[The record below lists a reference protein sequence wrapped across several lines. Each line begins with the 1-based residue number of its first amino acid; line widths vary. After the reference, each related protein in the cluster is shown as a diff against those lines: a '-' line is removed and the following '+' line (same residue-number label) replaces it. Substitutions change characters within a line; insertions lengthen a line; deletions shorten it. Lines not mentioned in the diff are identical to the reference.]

1 MGKLIFRVYT
11 IANLSDIIKQFSYQ
25 KSINL
30 MKKNL
35 FRGSLFTVG
44 ASLWWGVIGVLYFKF
59 VSFASPLELT
69 IHRTIWT
76 ALLLVITTSY
86 YSKWSEFNKVINK
99 RINIFI
105 LLITGLLISIN
116 WFTWLYAVKTNKL
129 LDGALG
135 YYIFP
140 ILSVFF
146 GIIFLK
152 EKYNKNQIISILLVV
167 LALIYMLFKLG
178 EFPWIGIIVAV
189 TFSLYGLIRKK
200 VKVSSDIGLLIETL
214 LISPIAIGFFI
225 FLLKYDANIFSINEP
240 LLSFYLFWAGLMT
253 LIPLFW
259 YTKGFSLIGIGP
271 ASMIF
276 FLTPTAQFFLG
287 LYYFNEPLILDKL
300 ISFIFIWI
308 AVIIYLN
315 ELRKE

>member
-1 MGKLIFRVYT
+1 
-11 IANLSDIIKQFSYQ
+11 
-25 KSINL
+25 

-35 FRGSLFTVG
+35 LKGSLFTVG

-59 VSFASPLELT
+59 VSFTSALELA

-76 ALLLVITTSY
+76 ALLLIITTTY
-86 YSKWSEFNKVINK
+86 FSKWKEFNKIIKKKINL
-99 RINIFI
+99 II
-105 LLITGLLISIN
+105 LFFTGLLISIN
-116 WFTWLYAVKTNKL
+116 WLTWLYAVQTNNL

-152 EKYNKNQIISILLVV
+152 EKYNRNQVISVFLVIV
-167 LALIYMLFKLG
+167 ALIYLLIKLG
-178 EFPWIGIIVAV
+178 EVPWIGITVAV

-200 VKVSSDIGLLIETL
+200 VRVSSDIGLLVETL
-214 LISPIAIGFFI
+214 LISPIAMCLFI
-225 FLLKYDANIFSINEP
+225 YLVKLNINIFSVNEP
-240 LLSFYLFWAGLMT
+240 VLSFYLFWAGLMT

-259 YTKGFSLIGIGP
+259 YTKGFNLIGIGP

-287 LYYFNEPLILDKL
+287 LFYFSEPLILDKL

>member
-1 MGKLIFRVYT
+1 
-11 IANLSDIIKQFSYQ
+11 
-25 KSINL
+25 
-30 MKKNL
+30 MKKKIL
-35 FRGSLFTVG
+35 KGSLFTIS
-44 ASLWWGVIGVLYFKF
+44 ASLWWGVIGVLYFKYA
-59 VSFASPLELT
+59 SFATTLELA

-76 ALLLVITTSY
+76 ALLLVITTTY
-86 YSKWSEFNKVINK
+86 FSKWGEFSKIINRK
-99 RINIFI
+99 INILI

-116 WFTWLYAVKTNKL
+116 WITWLYAVQTNNL

-152 EKYNKNQIISILLVV
+152 EKYNRNQVISVLLVIV
-167 LALIYMLFKLG
+167 ALIYLLIKLG
-178 EFPWIGIIVAV
+178 EIPWIGITVAV

-214 LISPIAIGFFI
+214 LISPIAICLFI
-225 FLLKYDANIFSINEP
+225 YLVKLNANIFSINEP
-240 LLSFYLFWAGLMT
+240 VLSFYLFWAGLMT

-259 YTKGFSLIGIGP
+259 YTKGFNLIGIGP

-287 LYYFNEPLILDKL
+287 LFFFNEPLILDKL
-300 ISFIFIWI
+300 ISFIFIWM

>member
-1 MGKLIFRVYT
+1 
-11 IANLSDIIKQFSYQ
+11 
-25 KSINL
+25 

-35 FRGSLFTVG
+35 LKGSLFTIG
-44 ASLWWGVIGVLYFKF
+44 ASIWWGVIGVLYFKF
-59 VSFASPLELT
+59 VSFASALELT

-76 ALLLVITTSY
+76 ALLLIITTSY
-86 YSKWSEFNKVINK
+86 YSKWSEFDKILK
-99 RINIFI
+99 KKINIFI
-105 LLITGLLISIN
+105 LFITGLLISIN
-116 WFTWLYAVKTNKL
+116 WYTWLYAVKMNKL
-129 LDGALG
+129 LDSALG

-152 EKYNKNQIISILLVV
+152 EKYNRNKIISVFLVV
-167 LALIYMLFKLG
+167 VALIYLIIKLG
-178 EFPWIGIIVAV
+178 QIPWIGITVAV

-200 VKVSSDIGLLIETL
+200 IKVSSDIGLLVETL
-214 LISPIAIGFFI
+214 MISPLAIVLFI
-225 FLLKYDANIFSINEP
+225 FLIKNNVNIFSLNEP
-240 LLSFYLFWAGLMT
+240 VLSFYLFWAGLMT

-259 YTKGFSLIGIGP
+259 YTKGFELIGIGP

-287 LYYFNEPLILDKL
+287 IYYFNEPLIIDKL
-300 ISFIFIWI
+300 ISFLFIWA

>member
-1 MGKLIFRVYT
+1 
-11 IANLSDIIKQFSYQ
+11 
-25 KSINL
+25 

-35 FRGSLFTVG
+35 FTGISFTVG
-44 ASLWWGVIGVLYFKF
+44 ASLWWGIIGVIYFKF
-59 VSFASPLELT
+59 VSYASPLELT

-76 ALLLVITTSY
+76 ALLLVFTTSY
-86 YSKWSEFNKVINK
+86 YSKWKEFNKIIK
-99 RINIFI
+99 YKINIFI
-105 LLITGLLISIN
+105 LLLTGLLVSIN
-116 WFTWLYAVKTNKL
+116 WFTWLYAVSTNNL
-129 LDGALG
+129 LDSALG

-140 ILSVFF
+140 ILSVFL

-152 EKYNKNQIISILLVV
+152 EKYNRNKIISVFLVI
-167 LALIYMLFKLG
+167 LALIYFLIKLG
-178 EFPWIGIIVAV
+178 EVPWIGITVAL

-214 LISPIAIGFFI
+214 LLAPIAIVLFI
-225 FLLKYDANIFSINEP
+225 FLINNNLNIFSVNEP

-259 YTKGFSLIGIGP
+259 YTKGFKLIGIGP

-287 LYYFNEPLILDKL
+287 LYYFNEPLALDDL
-300 ISFIFIWI
+300 ISCIFIWL
-308 AVIIYLN
+308 AVVIYLN

>member
-1 MGKLIFRVYT
+1 
-11 IANLSDIIKQFSYQ
+11 
-25 KSINL
+25 

-35 FRGSLFTVG
+35 FKGSLFTVG
-44 ASLWWGVIGVLYFKF
+44 ASLWWGVIGVLYFSF
-59 VSFASPLELT
+59 VSFASALELT

-76 ALLLVITTSY
+76 SLLLVITTSY
-86 YSKWSEFNKVINK
+86 FSKWNEFNIIIKK

-105 LLITGLLISIN
+105 FLITGILISVN
-116 WFTWLYAVKTNKL
+116 WFTWLYAVKTNNL
-129 LDGALG
+129 LDSALG

-140 ILSVFF
+140 ILSVFL
-146 GIIFLK
+146 GIVFLK
-152 EKYNKNQIISILLVV
+152 EKYNKNKIISILLVAA
-167 LALIYMLFKLG
+167 ALIYLLIRLG
-178 EFPWIGIIVAV
+178 EVPWIGLTVAIS
-189 TFSLYGLIRKK
+189 FSLYGLIRKK
-200 VKVSSDIGLLIETL
+200 IKVSTDIGLLIETL
-214 LISPIAIGFFI
+214 LISPIAICFFF
-225 FLLKYDANIFSINEP
+225 FLVKNNTNIFSLNEP
-240 LLSFYLFWAGLMT
+240 LLSFYLFWAGFMT

-259 YTKGFSLIGIGP
+259 YTKGFELIGIGP

-287 LYYFNEPLILDKL
+287 LYYFKEPLVLDEL

>member
-1 MGKLIFRVYT
+1 
-11 IANLSDIIKQFSYQ
+11 
-25 KSINL
+25 

-35 FRGSLFTVG
+35 LKGSLFTVG
-44 ASLWWGVIGVLYFKF
+44 ASLWWGVIGVIYFKF
-59 VSFASPLELT
+59 VSFASALELA

-76 ALLLVITTSY
+76 ALLLVFTTSY
-86 YSKWSEFNKVINK
+86 FSKWNEFQKILSKKV
-99 RINIFI
+99 NIII
-105 LLITGLLISIN
+105 LLITGFLIYVN
-116 WFTWLYAVKTNKL
+116 WITWLYAVKTNNL

-146 GIIFLK
+146 GIVFLR
-152 EKYNKNQIISILLVV
+152 EKFNKNQMISIILVIS
-167 LALIYMLFKLG
+167 ALIYLLIKLG
-178 EFPWIGIIVAV
+178 EIPWIGITVAV

-214 LISPIAIGFFI
+214 LISPIAVVLFI
-225 FLLKYDANIFSINEP
+225 YLINNDLNIFSSNQP
-240 LLSFYLFWAGLMT
+240 VLSFYLFWAGLMT
-253 LIPLFW
+253 LVPLFW
-259 YTKGFSLIGIGP
+259 YTKGFELIGIGP

-276 FLTPTAQFFLG
+276 FLTPTAQFLLG
-287 LYYFNEPLILDKL
+287 LYYYNEPLNIDKL
-300 ISFIFIWI
+300 ISFVLIWI

>member
-1 MGKLIFRVYT
+1 
-11 IANLSDIIKQFSYQ
+11 
-25 KSINL
+25 
-30 MKKNL
+30 MKKKL
-35 FRGSLFTVG
+35 LKGSLFTVG
-44 ASLWWGVIGVLYFKF
+44 ASFWWGVIGVFYFKF

-76 ALLLVITTSY
+76 ALLLIISTYY
-86 YSKWSEFNKVINK
+86 YSKWSEFNKLLRKPKNLI
-99 RINIFI
+99 I
-105 LLITGLLISIN
+105 LLITGFLISIN
-116 WFTWLYAVKTNKL
+116 WFTWLYAVSTNNL
-129 LDGALG
+129 LDGSLG

-152 EKYNKNQIISILLVV
+152 EPYNKNKVISVFLVILSL
-167 LALIYMLFKLG
+167 LYLLYHLKSI
-178 EFPWIGIIVAV
+178 PWIGITVAV

-200 VKVSSDIGLLIETL
+200 INVSSDIGLLIETL
-214 LISPIAIGFFI
+214 LMTPIALVLFAYLTINN
-225 FLLKYDANIFSINEP
+225 YNIFSINEP
-240 LLSFYLFWAGLMT
+240 TLSFYLFWAGLMT
-253 LIPLFW
+253 LVPLFW
-259 YTKGFSLIGIGP
+259 YTKGFNLIGIGP

-276 FLTPTAQFFLG
+276 FLTPTAQFILG
-287 LYYFNEPLILDKL
+287 VLYYNEPLVLHKL

>member
-1 MGKLIFRVYT
+1 
-11 IANLSDIIKQFSYQ
+11 
-25 KSINL
+25 
-30 MKKNL
+30 MKRNL
-35 FRGSLFTVG
+35 FKGSLYTVG
-44 ASLWWGVIGVLYFKF
+44 ASLWWGIIGVLYFKF
-59 VSFASPLELT
+59 VSFASALELV

-76 ALLLVITTSY
+76 ALLLIITTSY
-86 YSKWSEFNKVINK
+86 FSKWNELKRVIK
-99 RINIFI
+99 KKINIFI
-105 LLITGLLISIN
+105 LLITGLLVSIN
-116 WFTWLYAVKTNKL
+116 WFTWLYAVQTNNL
-129 LDGALG
+129 LDSALG

-140 ILSVFF
+140 IFSVFL

-152 EKYNKNQIISILLVV
+152 EKYNKNKIISVLLVV
-167 LALIYMLFKLG
+167 VALIYLLIKLG
-178 EFPWIGIIVAV
+178 EVPWIGLTVAI

-214 LISPIAIGFFI
+214 LISPIAISLFI
-225 FLLKYDANIFSINEP
+225 FLVKNDANIFSLNEP
-240 LLSFYLFWAGLMT
+240 ILSFYLFWAGLMT

-287 LYYFNEPLILDKL
+287 LYYFNEPLILDEL
-300 ISFIFIWI
+300 ISFIFIWL

>member
-1 MGKLIFRVYT
+1 
-11 IANLSDIIKQFSYQ
+11 
-25 KSINL
+25 
-30 MKKNL
+30 MKFTNL
-35 FRGSLFTVG
+35 FKGSLFTIG
-44 ASLWWGVIGVLYFKF
+44 ASLWWGIIGVLYFKF

-76 ALLLVITTSY
+76 ALLLIVTTSY
-86 YSKWSEFNKVINK
+86 YAKWTDFKKILQNK
-99 RINIFI
+99 INILI
-105 LLITGLLISIN
+105 LFSTGLLVSIN
-116 WFTWLYAVKTNKL
+116 WFTWLYAVNTNNL
-129 LDGALG
+129 LDSALG

-140 ILSVFF
+140 ILSVFL
-146 GIIFLK
+146 GIVFLR
-152 EKYNKNQIISILLVV
+152 EKYNRNKIISVILVIIALVYFLV
-167 LALIYMLFKLG
+167 KLG
-178 EFPWIGIIVAV
+178 EVPWIGITVAL

-200 VKVSSDIGLLIETL
+200 VEVSSDIGLLIETL
-214 LISPIAIGFFI
+214 LLTPIAIILFI
-225 FLLKYDANIFSINEP
+225 FLINNNLNIFSTTEP

-259 YTKGFSLIGIGP
+259 YTKGFKLIGIGP

-287 LYYFNEPLILDKL
+287 LYYFNEPLALDEL
-300 ISFIFIWI
+300 ISFILIWL

>member
-1 MGKLIFRVYT
+1 
-11 IANLSDIIKQFSYQ
+11 
-25 KSINL
+25 

-35 FRGSLFTVG
+35 FKGSLFTVG

-59 VSFASPLELT
+59 VSFASALELV

-76 ALLLVITTSY
+76 ALLLVVVTSY
-86 YSKWSEFNKVINK
+86 FSNWSEFNKIVNK
-99 RINIFI
+99 KINIFI
-105 LLITGLLISIN
+105 FFITGLLISIN
-116 WFTWLYAVKTNKL
+116 WFTWLYAVKTNNL
-129 LDGALG
+129 LDSALG

-140 ILSVFF
+140 ILSVFL
-146 GIIFLK
+146 GVIFLK
-152 EKYNKNQIISILLVV
+152 EKYNRNKIISVFLVLV
-167 LALIYMLFKLG
+167 ALIYLVIKLG
-178 EFPWIGIIVAV
+178 VIPWIGITVAV

-200 VKVSSDIGLLIETL
+200 IKVSSDIGLLIETL
-214 LISPIAIGFFI
+214 LISPIAIGLFI
-225 FLLKYDANIFSINEP
+225 FLIKNNANIFSISEP
-240 LLSFYLFWAGLMT
+240 VLSFYLFWAGLMT
-253 LIPLFW
+253 LVPLFW
-259 YTKGFSLIGIGP
+259 YTKGFELIGIGP

-287 LYYFNEPLILDKL
+287 IYYFNEPLELDKL

>member
-1 MGKLIFRVYT
+1 
-11 IANLSDIIKQFSYQ
+11 
-25 KSINL
+25 
-30 MKKNL
+30 MKKSL
-35 FRGSLFTVG
+35 FKGSLFTIG
-44 ASLWWGVIGVLYFKF
+44 ASLWWGVIGVIYFKF

-76 ALLLVITTSY
+76 ALLLFITTSF
-86 YSKWSEFNKVINK
+86 YSKWTEFYKIINNK
-99 RINIFI
+99 INILI
-105 LLITGLLISIN
+105 LLITGLLVSIN
-116 WFTWLYAVKTNKL
+116 WYTWLYAVKTNNL
-129 LDGALG
+129 LDSALG

-152 EKYNKNQIISILLVV
+152 ERYNRNKILSVLLVV
-167 LALIYMLFKLG
+167 AALIYLLFKLG
-178 EFPWIGIIVAV
+178 EIPWIGITVAV
-189 TFSLYGLIRKK
+189 TFSLYALIRKK
-200 VKVSSDIGLLIETL
+200 IRVSSDVGLLIETL
-214 LISPIAIGFFI
+214 LISPIAIVLFI
-225 FLLKYDANIFSINEP
+225 FLVENNLNIFSLDRP
-240 LLSFYLFWAGLMT
+240 VLSFYLFWAGLMT

-259 YTKGFSLIGIGP
+259 YTKGFGLIGIGP

-287 LYYFNEPLILDKL
+287 LYYFNEPLVLDKL
-300 ISFIFIWI
+300 ISFLFIWA

>member
-1 MGKLIFRVYT
+1 
-11 IANLSDIIKQFSYQ
+11 
-25 KSINL
+25 

-35 FRGSLFTVG
+35 FKGTLFTVG

-59 VSFASPLELT
+59 VSFASALELT

-76 ALLLVITTSY
+76 ALLLIITTSY
-86 YSKWSEFNKVINK
+86 YSKWSEFNKIIRK
-99 RINIFI
+99 RVNIFI
-105 LLITGLLISIN
+105 FLITGLLISIN
-116 WFTWLYAVKTNKL
+116 WITWLYAVKTNNL
-129 LDGALG
+129 LDAALG

-152 EKYNKNQIISILLVV
+152 EKYNRNKIISILLVI
-167 LALIYMLFKLG
+167 LALIYLLLKLG
-178 EFPWIGIIVAV
+178 EVPWIGITVAI

-200 VKVSSDIGLLIETL
+200 IKISSDIGLLIETL
-214 LISPIAIGFFI
+214 LISPIAIGL
-225 FLLKYDANIFSINEP
+225 FLFLIINNANTFSINEP
-240 LLSFYLFWAGLMT
+240 ILSFYLFWAGIMT

-259 YTKGFSLIGIGP
+259 YTKGFELIGIGP
-271 ASMIF
+271 ASMVF

-300 ISFIFIWI
+300 ISFAFIWI

>member
-1 MGKLIFRVYT
+1 
-11 IANLSDIIKQFSYQ
+11 
-25 KSINL
+25 
-30 MKKNL
+30 MKKDY
-35 FRGSLFTVG
+35 FKGSFYTVG

-59 VSFASPLELT
+59 VSFASALELT

-76 ALLLVITTSY
+76 ALLLVVTTSY
-86 YSKWSEFNKVINK
+86 FSKWSEFNKIISK
-99 RINIFI
+99 KMNIFI
-105 LLITGLLISIN
+105 LFITGLLISIN
-116 WFTWLYAVKTNKL
+116 WFTWLYAVKTNNL

-140 ILSVFF
+140 ILSVFL

-152 EKYNKNQIISILLVV
+152 EKYNRNKIIAVLLVIV
-167 LALIYMLFKLG
+167 SLIYLLIKLG
-178 EFPWIGIIVAV
+178 EVPWIGIIVAV

-200 VKVSSDIGLLIETL
+200 VKVSSDTGLLIETL
-214 LISPIAIGFFI
+214 LISPIAIVFFI
-225 FLLKYDANIFSINEP
+225 FLMNNNVNIFSLDKP
-240 LLSFYLFWAGLMT
+240 LMSFYLFWAGLMT
-253 LIPLFW
+253 LVPLFW
-259 YTKGFSLIGIGP
+259 YTKGFGLIGIGP

-287 LYYFNEPLILDKL
+287 LYFFNEPLILDEL
-300 ISFIFIWI
+300 ISFVFIWI

>member
-1 MGKLIFRVYT
+1 
-11 IANLSDIIKQFSYQ
+11 
-25 KSINL
+25 

-35 FRGSLFTVG
+35 FKGSLFTVG

-59 VSFASPLELT
+59 VSFASALELT

-76 ALLLVITTSY
+76 ALLLIITTSY
-86 YSKWSEFNKVINK
+86 YSKWSEFNKIIRKKV
-99 RINIFI
+99 NIFI
-105 LLITGLLISIN
+105 FLFTGILISIN
-116 WFTWLYAVKTNKL
+116 WITWLYAVKTNNL
-129 LDGALG
+129 LDAALG

-152 EKYNKNQIISILLVV
+152 EKYNRNKIIAVLLVIA
-167 LALIYMLFKLG
+167 ALINLLLKLG
-178 EFPWIGIIVAV
+178 EVPWIGITVAV

-200 VKVSSDIGLLIETL
+200 IEVSSDIGLLIETL
-214 LISPIAIGFFI
+214 LISPLAIGL
-225 FLLKYDANIFSINEP
+225 FLFLIKNNGNIFSINEP
-240 LLSFYLFWAGLMT
+240 VLSFYLFWAGLMT

-259 YTKGFSLIGIGP
+259 YTKGFKLIGIGP
-271 ASMIF
+271 ASMVF

-287 LYYFNEPLILDKL
+287 LYYFNEPLIIDKL
-300 ISFIFIWI
+300 ISFILIWI
-308 AVIIYLN
+308 AVTIYLN

>member
-1 MGKLIFRVYT
+1 
-11 IANLSDIIKQFSYQ
+11 
-25 KSINL
+25 

-35 FRGSLFTVG
+35 LKGSLFTVG

-59 VSFASPLELT
+59 VSFASASELV

-76 ALLLVITTSY
+76 AILLIITTSY
-86 YSKWSEFNKVINK
+86 FSKWSEFKKIINK
-99 RINIFI
+99 RVNIFI
-105 LLITGLLISIN
+105 LFITGLLISIN
-116 WFTWLYAVKTNKL
+116 WVTWLYAVKTDKL
-129 LDGALG
+129 LDSALG

-152 EKYNKNQIISILLVV
+152 EKYNRNKIISVLLVI
-167 LALIYMLFKLG
+167 LALSYLIIKLG
-178 EFPWIGIIVAV
+178 EVPWIGITVAV

-200 VKVSSDIGLLIETL
+200 IRVSSDIGLLIETL
-214 LISPIAIGFFI
+214 LISPIAIVLFI
-225 FLLKYDANIFSINEP
+225 FLIKNNLNIFSFNEP
-240 LLSFYLFWAGLMT
+240 VLSFYLFWAGLMT

-259 YTKGFSLIGIGP
+259 YTKGFELIGIGP

-287 LYYFNEPLILDKL
+287 IYYFNEPLILDKL
-300 ISFIFIWI
+300 ISFIFIWV
-308 AVIIYLN
+308 AVMIYLN